1 MKISVEKY
9 IDLILKNSLIS
20 FSVLFIFL
28 LSLYPGISNFQL
40 DASSDSLVLENDPD
54 LKIYREMGN
63 LFSDSDFL
71 IVTLR
76 PNEDIFNKK
85 SLQRIE
91 RIENEILEI
100 DGVNQVLSILDAP
113 IVEQPKVSLSEIGDN
128 IKYLLD
134 EGIDLQKAKQEILN
148 NPIYQELIVSKDGST
163 TAFQILLDE
172 NENYENLIQQRYD
185 LLNSDK
191 PNILFDVNRKID
203 EQNSLIQE
211 KEKRIVAEIRSVI
224 NSNRDFGLLFLGG
237 PAMIAN
243 DMIDFIKS
251 DLSIFGLLVFLIFG
265 FLLYFFFRDI
275 KLAFIPLINAAL
287 VIYTTS
293 SILGYADWKIS
304 VVSSNFIALLLIL
317 TISISV
323 HVIERFVELKK
334 EDHYERLVNETF
346 SQMFIPCF
354 FAVLTTGVAF
364 LSLISGDI
372 KPVLEFG
379 KMMTVGIIVVFIFTF
394 TFVPLAFHNLGFGP
408 LRASSKIGSL
418 PTKIGK
424 NITTNK
430 TIIISASIFLG
441 LLFTIGVNNLKVE
454 NKFIDYFKKNTEIY
468 QGMSELDEKLG
479 GTATLDIIIY
489 EPDNYLADDDEIS
502 DEFDDLFDEDIFE
515 DDNSESSGYW
525 WNIYNLKKL
534 EEIHDYLDDNENI
547 GKVLSVS
554 SGIKLARKI
563 NDNND
568 LNDLELALLRSV
580 LPEDIKD
587 TVLNSYISN
596 DDSIVRIST
605 RVYESSESLNRDL
618 LLKKINSDLQQRFG
632 ISSDKYKIT
641 GLAVLYNNML
651 QSLFSSMLNSIII
664 VYTVIALMLLILFRS
679 VKIMLA
685 GLLPNILIGIGVL
698 GTMGLLRIPLDIM
711 TITVASISVGIAV
724 DNTIHYL
731 YKFKSEYELNKDFN
745 EAMIGSHSTIGR
757 AIFYTASTISIGFL
771 IFSFSNFIPTIYF
784 GIFTALAMFF
794 AFLVSLTLL
803 PILLEKM
810 RAFE

>member
-1 MKISVEKY
+1 MKVGVEKY
-9 IDLILKNSLIS
+9 INTILKNSLIS
-20 FSVLFIFL
+20 FSILSIFL
-28 LSLYPGISNFQL
+28 VSLYPGISNFQL

-71 IVTLR
+71 IVTLQ
-76 PNEDIFNKK
+76 PNEGIFNNK

-91 RIENEILEI
+91 KIENEILEI

-134 EGIDLQKAKQEILN
+134 ASIDLQKAKQEILS

-163 TAFQILLDE
+163 TAFQILLDK
-172 NENYENLIQQRYD
+172 NESYETLIQQRYD
-185 LLNSDK
+185 LLNSDN
-191 PNILFDVNRKID
+191 PRTLLEVNRKIN
-203 EQNSLIQE
+203 EQNLLIQE

-224 NSNRDFGLLFLGG
+224 NNNRDFGVLFLGG

-275 KLAFIPLINAAL
+275 KLALVPLINAAL

-323 HVIERFVELKK
+323 HVIERFIELKK
-334 EDHYERLVNETF
+334 EDLDERLVTETF

-394 TFVPLAFHNLGFGP
+394 TFVPLAFYNLSFAS
-408 LRASSKIGSL
+408 LRVSKISSL
-418 PTKIGK
+418 PIRIAKN
-424 NITTNK
+424 NITNK
-430 TIIISASIFLG
+430 SIILSASIILG
-441 LLFTIGVNNLKVE
+441 LLFIIGLNNLKVE

-479 GTATLDIIIY
+479 GTATLDIVIY
-489 EPDNYLADDDEIS
+489 EPDNYLTNVDKIS
-502 DEFDDLFDEDIFE
+502 DELDDLFDEDIFE

-525 WNIYNLKKL
+525 WNIYNLKRL
-534 EEIHDYLDDNENI
+534 EEIHDYLDANENI

-563 NDNND
+563 NDNNE

-587 TVLNSYISN
+587 TVLNSYISD

-618 LLKKINSDLQQRFG
+618 LLEKINSDLQQRFG

-651 QSLFSSMLNSIII
+651 QSLFSSMLNSVLI

-685 GLLPNILIGIGVL
+685 GLLPNILIGLGIL
-698 GTMGLLRIPLDIM
+698 GTMGLVKIPLDIM

-731 YKFKSEYELNKDFN
+731 YKFKSEYELNNDFN
-745 EAMIGSHSTIGR
+745 EAMIRSHSTIGR
-757 AIFYTASTISIGFL
+757 AIFYTASTISLGFL
-771 IFSFSNFIPTIYF
+771 VFSFSNFIPTIYF

>member
-9 IDLILKNSLIS
+9 IDIILKNSLIS
-20 FSVLFIFL
+20 FSALFIFL

-134 EGIDLQKAKQEILN
+134 EGVDLQKAKQEILN

-334 EDHYERLVNETF
+334 EDHHERLVNETF

-424 NITTNK
+424 NIITNK

-441 LLFTIGVNNLKVE
+441 FLFIIGVNNLKVE

-515 DDNSESSGYW
+515 DDNSESSGFW
-525 WNIYNLKKL
+525 WNIYNLKRL

-563 NDNND
+563 NDNNE

-587 TVLNSYISN
+587 TVLNSYISS

-618 LLKKINSDLQQRFG
+618 LLKKINSDLQEKFG

-698 GTMGLLRIPLDIM
+698 GTMGLMRIPLDIM

>member
-20 FSVLFIFL
+20 FSALFIFL

-185 LLNSDK
+185 LLNSNK

-525 WNIYNLKKL
+525 WNIYNLKRL

-685 GLLPNILIGIGVL
+685 GLLPNILIGLGVL
-698 GTMGLLRIPLDIM
+698 GTMGLLKIPLDIM

-731 YKFKSEYELNKDFN
+731 YKFKSEYELNNEFN

-803 PILLEKM
+803 PILLEKV

>member
-20 FSVLFIFL
+20 FSALFIFL

-275 KLAFIPLINAAL
+275 KLALIPLINAAL

-515 DDNSESSGYW
+515 DDSSESSGYW
-525 WNIYNLKKL
+525 WNIYNLKRL

-618 LLKKINSDLQQRFG
+618 LLKEINSDLQQRFG

>member
-20 FSVLFIFL
+20 FSALFIFL

-76 PNEDIFNKK
+76 PNEGIFNKK

-515 DDNSESSGYW
+515 DDSSESSGYW
-525 WNIYNLKKL
+525 WNIYNLKRL

-618 LLKKINSDLQQRFG
+618 LLKEINSDLQQRFG

>member
-9 IDLILKNSLIS
+9 IDIILKNSLIS
-20 FSVLFIFL
+20 FSALFIFL

-91 RIENEILEI
+91 KIENDILEI

-172 NENYENLIQQRYD
+172 NKNYENLIQQRYD

-515 DDNSESSGYW
+515 DDSSESSGYW
-525 WNIYNLKKL
+525 WNIYNLKRL

-618 LLKKINSDLQQRFG
+618 LLKEINSDLQQRFG

>member
-1 MKISVEKY
+1 MEHSIVKFIRIILRNSFVSVS
-9 IDLILKNSLIS
+9 ILL
-20 FSVLFIFL
+20 VFL
-28 LSLYPGISNFQL
+28 AALYPGASNLQL

-76 PNEDIFNKK
+76 PNDGIFNSK
-85 SLQRIE
+85 SLQRIGK
-91 RIENEILEI
+91 IENDILKI
-100 DGVNQVLSILDAP
+100 NGVDQVLSILDAP
-113 IVEQPKVSLSEIGDN
+113 IIEQPKVSLSEIGDN

-134 EGIDLQKAKQEILN
+134 ENIDLKDAEQEILS
-148 NPIYQELIVSKDGST
+148 NPIYQELIVSKDGTS
-163 TAFQILLDE
+163 TAFQILLDK
-172 NENYENLIQQRYD
+172 NEEHENLIQQRYD
-185 LLNSDK
+185 LLDSDQ
-191 PNILFDVNRKID
+191 PNNLFEINQKID
-203 EQNSLIQE
+203 EQNLKIQE
-211 KEKRIVAEIRSVI
+211 KEKKIVAEIRSVI
-224 NSNRDFGLLFLGG
+224 SSNSDFGTLFLGG

-251 DLSIFGLLVFLIFG
+251 DLSLFGLLVFIIFG
-265 FLLYFFFRDI
+265 LLLFLFFRDF
-275 KLAFIPLINAAL
+275 KLAMIPLINAAL

-317 TISISV
+317 TISITV
-323 HVIERFVELKK
+323 HVIERFIELKK
-334 EDHYERLVNETF
+334 EDFDDHLIVETF
-346 SQMFIPCF
+346 SQMFIPCL
-354 FAVLTTGVAF
+354 FAVFTTGVAF

-379 KMMTVGIIVVFIFTF
+379 KMMTVGIFVVFVFTF
-394 TFVPLAFHNLGFGP
+394 TFVPLSLNIFSFERLQE
-408 LRASSKIGSL
+408 SSRISRF
-418 PTKIGK
+418 PEAIGK
-424 NITTNK
+424 NIISNK
-430 TIIISASIFLG
+430 AMILSISMFAT
-441 LLFTIGVNNLKVE
+441 LLFLFGINNLKVE

-489 EPDNYLADDDEIS
+489 EPDNFLEDEEDVG
-502 DEFDDLFDEDIFE
+502 DEFDDLFDEDIF
-515 DDNSESSGYW
+515 DDNNSESSGYW
-525 WNIYNLKKL
+525 WNIYNLKRL
-534 EEIHDYLDDNENI
+534 EEIHDYLDENENI

-563 NDNND
+563 NDNNE

-587 TVLNSYISN
+587 TVLNSYISD
-596 DDSIVRIST
+596 DDSIVRVSS
-605 RVYESSESLNRDL
+605 RVVESSESLNRDH
-618 LLKKINSDLQQRFG
+618 LLKTIDLDLQQKFG
-632 ISSDKYKIT
+632 ISSDKFKIT

-651 QSLFSSMLNSIII
+651 QSLFTSMLNSILI
-664 VYTVIALMLLILFRS
+664 VYVVIALMLLILFRS
-679 VKIMLA
+679 VKIMFA
-685 GLLPNILIGIGVL
+685 GLLPNILIGLAVL
-698 GTMGLLRIPLDIM
+698 GTMGLFKIPLDIM

-731 YKFKSEYELNKDFN
+731 YKFRSEYKLKKNFN
-745 EAMIGSHSTIGR
+745 EALIGSHSTIGK
-757 AIFYTASTISIGFL
+757 AIFYTASTISCGFM

-784 GIFTALAMFF
+784 GIFTALAMSF

-803 PILLEKM
+803 PVLLEKM
-810 RAFE
+810 KAFE

>member
-1 MKISVEKY
+1 MKISVENY
-9 IDLILKNSLIS
+9 IRTILKNSFIS
-20 FSVLFIFL
+20 FSILFVFL
-28 LSLYPGISNFQL
+28 VSLYPGISNFQL

-54 LKIYREMGN
+54 LKTYREMSN

-76 PNEDIFNKK
+76 PNEGIFYNK

-91 RIENEILEI
+91 KIENEIIQI
-100 DGVNQVLSILDAP
+100 DGVNKVLSILDAP
-113 IVEQPKVSLSEIGDN
+113 IVEQPKVSLSEISDN

-134 EGIDLQKAKQEILN
+134 EDIDLQKAKQEILS
-148 NPIYQELIVSKDGST
+148 NPIYKELIISKDGST
-163 TAFQILLDE
+163 TAFQILLDK
-172 NENYENLIQQRYD
+172 NESYESLIQQRYD
-185 LLNSDK
+185 LLDSGQ
-191 PNILFDVNRKID
+191 PSLLFEVNQEIN
-203 EQNSLIQE
+203 EQSSIIQE

-224 NSNRDFGLLFLGG
+224 KSNSDFGVLFLGG

-243 DMIDFIKS
+243 DMIEFIKA

-265 FLLYFFFRDI
+265 FLLYFFFRDV
-275 KLAFIPLINAAL
+275 KLALIPLVNAAL

-323 HVIERFVELKK
+323 HVIERFIELKN
-334 EDHYERLVNETF
+334 EDVDERLVVETF

-379 KMMTVGIIVVFIFTF
+379 KMMAVGIIVVFIFTF
-394 TFVPLAFHNLGFGP
+394 TFVPLAFNNLSFDSMQTS
-408 LRASSKIGSL
+408 ANVDSL
-418 PTKIGK
+418 PITIGK
-424 NITTNK
+424 NITANK
-430 TIIISASIFLG
+430 TMILSISILLG
-441 LLFTIGVNNLKVE
+441 LLFIIGINNLKVE

-479 GTATLDIIIY
+479 GTATLDIVIY
-489 EPDNYLADDDEIS
+489 EPDNNLADKEEIS
-502 DEFDDLFDEDIFE
+502 DEFDDLFDEDIFD

-525 WNIYNLKKL
+525 WNIYNLKRL

-563 NDNND
+563 NDNNE

-587 TVLNSYISN
+587 TILNSYISN

-618 LLKKINSDLQQRFG
+618 LLRTINQDLQQKFG
-632 ISSDKYKIT
+632 ISSDRYKIT

-651 QSLFSSMLNSIII
+651 QSLFSSMLNSILI

-679 VKIMLA
+679 VKIMFA
-685 GLLPNILIGIGVL
+685 GLLPNILIGLGVL

-731 YKFKSEYELNKDFN
+731 YKFKTEYKLKNDFN
-745 EAMIGSHSTIGR
+745 KAMIESHSTIGR
-757 AIFYTASTISIGFL
+757 AIFYTASTISLGFL

-784 GIFTALAMFF
+784 GFFTALAMFF

>member
-1 MKISVEKY
+1 
-9 IDLILKNSLIS
+9 
-20 FSVLFIFL
+20 
-28 LSLYPGISNFQL
+28 
-40 DASSDSLVLENDPD
+40 
-54 LKIYREMGN
+54 
-63 LFSDSDFL
+63 
-71 IVTLR
+71 
-76 PNEDIFNKK
+76 
-85 SLQRIE
+85 
-91 RIENEILEI
+91 
-100 DGVNQVLSILDAP
+100 
-113 IVEQPKVSLSEIGDN
+113 
-128 IKYLLD
+128 
-134 EGIDLQKAKQEILN
+134 
-148 NPIYQELIVSKDGST
+148 
-163 TAFQILLDE
+163 
-172 NENYENLIQQRYD
+172 
-185 LLNSDK
+185 
-191 PNILFDVNRKID
+191 
-203 EQNSLIQE
+203 
-211 KEKRIVAEIRSVI
+211 
-224 NSNRDFGLLFLGG
+224 
-237 PAMIAN
+237 
-243 DMIDFIKS
+243 
-251 DLSIFGLLVFLIFG
+251 
-265 FLLYFFFRDI
+265 
-275 KLAFIPLINAAL
+275 
-287 VIYTTS
+287 
-293 SILGYADWKIS
+293 
-304 VVSSNFIALLLIL
+304 
-317 TISISV
+317 
-323 HVIERFVELKK
+323 
-334 EDHYERLVNETF
+334 
-346 SQMFIPCF
+346 MFIPCF

-424 NITTNK
+424 NIITNK

-441 LLFTIGVNNLKVE
+441 LLFIIGVNNLKVE

-479 GTATLDIIIY
+479 GTATLDIVIY

-502 DEFDDLFDEDIFE
+502 DEFDDLFEEDIFE
-515 DDNSESSGYW
+515 DDNSESSGFW
-525 WNIYNLKKL
+525 WNIYNLKRL

-563 NDNND
+563 NDNNE

-618 LLKKINSDLQQRFG
+618 LLKKINSDLQEKFG

-698 GTMGLLRIPLDIM
+698 GIMGLLRIPLDIM

>member
-1 MKISVEKY
+1 VKISVEKY

-20 FSVLFIFL
+20 FSALFIFL

-185 LLNSDK
+185 LLNSGK
-191 PNILFDVNRKID
+191 PSILLEVNRKIN

-515 DDNSESSGYW
+515 DDSSESSGYW
-525 WNIYNLKKL
+525 WNIYNLKRL

-618 LLKKINSDLQQRFG
+618 LLKEINSDLQQRFG

>member
-20 FSVLFIFL
+20 FSALFIFL

-185 LLNSDK
+185 LLNSNK

-275 KLAFIPLINAAL
+275 KLALIPLINAAL

-346 SQMFIPCF
+346 NQMFIPCF

-515 DDNSESSGYW
+515 DDSSESSGYW
-525 WNIYNLKKL
+525 WNIYNLKRL

-618 LLKKINSDLQQRFG
+618 LLKEINSDLQQRFG

>member
-9 IDLILKNSLIS
+9 IDIILKNSLIS
-20 FSVLFIFL
+20 FSALFIFL

-334 EDHYERLVNETF
+334 EDLDERLVNETF

-394 TFVPLAFHNLGFGP
+394 TFVPLAFHNLSFGP

-418 PTKIGK
+418 PTKIAK

-502 DEFDDLFDEDIFE
+502 DEFDDFFDEDIFE
-515 DDNSESSGYW
+515 DDNSESSGFW
-525 WNIYNLKKL
+525 WNIYNLKRL

-563 NDNND
+563 NDNNE

-587 TVLNSYISN
+587 TVLNSYITS

-618 LLKKINSDLQQRFG
+618 LLKKINADLQEKFG

-810 RAFE
+810 SAFE

>member
-1 MKISVEKY
+1 MKVGVEKY
-9 IDLILKNSLIS
+9 IDIILKNSLIS

-28 LSLYPGISNFQL
+28 VSLYPGISNFQL

-76 PNEDIFNKK
+76 PNEGIFNNE
-85 SLQRIE
+85 SLRRIE
-91 RIENEILEI
+91 KIENEILEI

-134 EGIDLQKAKQEILN
+134 ESIDLQKAKQEILS

-163 TAFQILLDE
+163 TAFQILLDK
-172 NENYENLIQQRYD
+172 NESYEILIQQRYD
-185 LLNSDK
+185 LLESDK
-191 PNILFDVNRKID
+191 PSALLEVNRKIN

-224 NSNRDFGLLFLGG
+224 NNNRDFGVLFLGG

-251 DLSIFGLLVFLIFG
+251 DLSIFSLLVFLIFG

-275 KLAFIPLINAAL
+275 KLALIPLINAAL

-334 EDHYERLVNETF
+334 EDLVDRLVPETF

-394 TFVPLAFHNLGFGP
+394 TFVPLAFHNLSFVSLQAP
-408 LRASSKIGSL
+408 PKIGEL
-418 PTKIGK
+418 PIKIGK
-424 NITTNK
+424 NTITNK
-430 TIIISASIFLG
+430 AKILLASIFLG
-441 LLFTIGVNNLKVE
+441 LLFIVGANNLKVE

-468 QGMSELDEKLG
+468 QGMSELDEMLG
-479 GTATLDIIIY
+479 GTATLDIVIY
-489 EPDNYLADDDEIS
+489 EPDKYLADEDEIS

-525 WNIYNLKKL
+525 WNIYSLKRL
-534 EEIHDYLDDNENI
+534 EEIHDYLDANENI

-563 NDNND
+563 NDNNE

-587 TVLNSYISN
+587 TILNSYISN

-618 LLKKINSDLQQRFG
+618 LLEKINSDLQQRFG

-651 QSLFSSMLNSIII
+651 QSLFSSMLNSVLI
-664 VYTVIALMLLILFRS
+664 VYTVIALMLLILFKS
-679 VKIMLA
+679 VKIMFA
-685 GLLPNILIGIGVL
+685 GLLPNILIGLGIL
-698 GTMGLLRIPLDIM
+698 GTMGLFKIPLDIM

-731 YKFKSEYELNKDFN
+731 YKFKSEYQLKNDFN
-745 EAMIGSHSTIGR
+745 EAMIKSHSTIGR
-757 AIFYTASTISIGFL
+757 AIFYTASTISLGFL

-803 PILLEKM
+803 PILLDKM

>member
-20 FSVLFIFL
+20 FSALFIFL

-91 RIENEILEI
+91 KIENDILEI

-172 NENYENLIQQRYD
+172 NKNYENLIQQRYD

-515 DDNSESSGYW
+515 DDSSESSGYW
-525 WNIYNLKKL
+525 WNIYNLKRL

-618 LLKKINSDLQQRFG
+618 LLKKINSDLQEKFG

>member
-20 FSVLFIFL
+20 FSALFIFL

-91 RIENEILEI
+91 KIENDILEI

-163 TAFQILLDE
+163 TAFQILLDK

-408 LRASSKIGSL
+408 LRASTKVGSL

-515 DDNSESSGYW
+515 DDSSESSGYW
-525 WNIYNLKKL
+525 WNIYNLKRL

-618 LLKKINSDLQQRFG
+618 LLKEINSDLQQRFG

-651 QSLFSSMLNSIII
+651 QSLFSSMLYSIII
-664 VYTVIALMLLILFRS
+664 VYAVIALMLLILFRS

-731 YKFKSEYELNKDFN
+731 YKFKSEYELKNDFN

-757 AIFYTASTISIGFL
+757 AIFILRLQY
-771 IFSFSNFIPTIYF
+771 
-784 GIFTALAMFF
+784 
-794 AFLVSLTLL
+794 LL
-803 PILLEKM
+803 D
-810 RAFE
+810 F

>member
-1 MKISVEKY
+1 VKISVEKY

-20 FSVLFIFL
+20 FSALFIFL
-28 LSLYPGISNFQL
+28 LSLYPGISNFRL

-515 DDNSESSGYW
+515 DDSSESSGYW
-525 WNIYNLKKL
+525 WNIYNLKRL

-618 LLKKINSDLQQRFG
+618 LLKEINSDLQQRFG

>member
-1 MKISVEKY
+1 MKISLEKY
-9 IDLILKNSLIS
+9 IDIILKNSLIS
-20 FSVLFIFL
+20 FSALFIFL

-54 LKIYREMGN
+54 LKTYREMGN

-134 EGIDLQKAKQEILN
+134 EGIDLQKAKQEILS

-334 EDHYERLVNETF
+334 EDHDERLVNETF

-424 NITTNK
+424 NIITNK
-430 TIIISASIFLG
+430 TIIILASIFLG
-441 LLFTIGVNNLKVE
+441 LLFIIGVNNLKVE

-515 DDNSESSGYW
+515 DDNSESSGFW
-525 WNIYNLKKL
+525 WNIYNLKRL

-563 NDNND
+563 NDNNE

-587 TVLNSYISN
+587 TVLNSYISS

-618 LLKKINSDLQQRFG
+618 LLKKINSDLQEKFG

>member
-1 MKISVEKY
+1 MKVGVEKY
-9 IDLILKNSLIS
+9 IDIILKNSLIS
-20 FSVLFIFL
+20 FSVLLIFL

-54 LKIYREMGN
+54 LKIYREIGN

-76 PNEDIFNKK
+76 PNEGIFNNK

-91 RIENEILEI
+91 KIENDILKI

-113 IVEQPKVSLSEIGDN
+113 IVEQPKVSLSEIGNN

-134 EGIDLQKAKQEILN
+134 ESIDLQKAKQEILS

-163 TAFQILLDE
+163 TAFQILLD
-172 NENYENLIQQRYD
+172 NNKSYESLIQRRYD

-191 PNILFDVNRKID
+191 PSILFEVNRKIN
-203 EQNSLIQE
+203 EQNSLIRE

-224 NSNRDFGLLFLGG
+224 NSNRDFGVLFLGG

-275 KLAFIPLINAAL
+275 KLALIPLINAAL

-317 TISISV
+317 TISITV

-334 EDHYERLVNETF
+334 EDLDERLVFETF

-394 TFVPLAFHNLGFGP
+394 TFVPLAFHNLSFGS
-408 LRASSKIGSL
+408 LRASSKIGKL
-418 PTKIGK
+418 PIKIGK
-424 NITTNK
+424 KIIFNK
-430 TIIISASIFLG
+430 AIVLLVSIFLG
-441 LLFTIGVNNLKVE
+441 SLFIIGINNLKVE

-489 EPDNYLADDDEIS
+489 EPDNYLASDDEIS

-515 DDNSESSGYW
+515 DDSSDSSGYW
-525 WNIYNLKKL
+525 WNIYNLKRL

-563 NDNND
+563 NDNNE

-605 RVYESSESLNRDL
+605 RVYESSKSLNRDL
-618 LLKKINSDLQQRFG
+618 LLKEINSDLQQRFG

-685 GLLPNILIGIGVL
+685 GLLPNILIGLGIL
-698 GTMGLLRIPLDIM
+698 GTMGLVKIPLDIM

-731 YKFKSEYELNKDFN
+731 YKFKSEYELSNDFN
-745 EAMIGSHSTIGR
+745 EAMIRSHSTIGR
-757 AIFYTASTISIGFL
+757 AIFYTASTISLGFL